1 MAEYDRQRTEE
12 DRGLARTLSRAWHFP
27 VLLFWMVL
35 TGHVVERPIL
45 TLGRHSQACWFDDRV
60 GGALWGSVG
69 CDALTAHLK
78 LVEATRPPRPRR
90 LSAAPARGT
99 ARLAT
104 AE

>member
-45 TLGRHSQACWFDDRV
+45 TLGRH
-60 GGALWGSVG
+60 
-69 CDALTAHLK
+69 LK
-78 LVEATRPPRPRR
+78 LAGLMIGLAVLCGAASVVTR
-90 LSAAPARGT
+90 
-99 ARLAT
+99 
-104 AE
+104 